1 MTYGWIILHVD
12 VFFSQRTKPPLSSGI
27 FHGQRVHLPAWWK
40 IEPPASWTTA
50 RNPKSGD
57 ACSLVRD
64 PRGRSTRAVW
74 RWKRRHVGG
83 ADYHVLGGKT
93 RILWEQYR
101 DFIYVFMEYIT
112 NNIWFGCVWKWG
124 FDCLVQSGV
133 LSACV
138 DCWKFV
144 QQFLF

>member
-50 RNPKSGD
+50 RNQRVATP
-57 ACSLVRD
+57 
-64 PRGRSTRAVW
+64 AVW
-74 RWKRRHVGG
+74 CGTPGVGRPALFEDG
-83 ADYHVLGGKT
+83 NDDMLGGLTTMFWGEKHGFCGNNIG
-93 RILWEQYR
+93 IL
-101 DFIYVFMEYIT
+101 YVFMEYIT
-112 NNIWFGCVWKWG
+112 NNVWFGCAWKWG